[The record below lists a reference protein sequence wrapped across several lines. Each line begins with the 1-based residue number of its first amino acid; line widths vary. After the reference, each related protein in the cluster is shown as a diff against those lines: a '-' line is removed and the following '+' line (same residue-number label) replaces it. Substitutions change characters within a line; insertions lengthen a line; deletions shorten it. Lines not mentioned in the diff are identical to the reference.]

1 MSEQPDL
8 FDRLDAPT
16 ESGGSRTVAR
26 LSVRESARARR
37 LTLRLL
43 PQTVELVVPRGTK
56 PAQVAAFVHEQRR
69 WIERASRELP
79 PPAGNDD
86 DGLPRHIELRAVGE
100 HWDVAYVHR
109 ITRRAIVRRAGG
121 RLEVQ
126 TACAGGRVVN
136 PQSAAEA
143 LRAWLRDQA
152 ALHLTPWL
160 QEEARRLGLMPKTV
174 QIRLQRTRWGS
185 CSSSATVSLNAALM
199 FLDPPVVRYL
209 LVHELCHLRSLDHSR
224 RFWRTVE
231 RFEPRYRELDRALSG
246 ARPQVPA
253 WVYPQRAAGISLDA
267 IL

>member
-1 MSEQPDL
+1 MSEQPGL

-16 ESGGSRTVAR
+16 EGGNRTVAR

-43 PQTVELVVPRGTK
+43 PQTLELVVPRGTK

-69 WIERASRELP
+69 WIERATRELP
-79 PPAGNDD
+79 PPTAEDE
-86 DGLPRHIELRAVGE
+86 DGLPREIELRAVGE
-100 HWDVAYVHR
+100 RWNVVYLDRAA
-109 ITRRAIVRRAGG
+109 RRPIVRRAGG
-121 RLEVQ
+121 RLEVHA
-126 TACAGGRVVN
+126 ACAGGRVSD
-136 PQSAAEA
+136 PQAVADA

-160 QEEARRLGLMPKTV
+160 HEEARRLDMAPKAV

-185 CSSSATVSLNAALM
+185 CSSSATVSLNAALL

-231 RFEPRYRELDRALSG
+231 RFEPHYRELDRALSG
-246 ARPQVPA
+246 ARSLVPA
-253 WVYPQRAAGISLDA
+253 WVYPQRAAGINLDA

>member
-1 MSEQPDL
+1 MSEQPGL
-8 FDRLDAPT
+8 FDRLDAST
-16 ESGGSRTVAR
+16 EGGNRTVAR

-56 PAQVAAFVHEQRR
+56 PAQVAAFVREQRR

-79 PPAGNDD
+79 PPAAHDD
-86 DGLPRHIELRAVGE
+86 DGLPRLIELRAVGE
-100 HWDVAYVHR
+100 RWDVAYRHR
-109 ITRRAIVRRAGG
+109 AGRSVVRRAGG
-121 RLEVQ
+121 RLEVH
-126 TACAGGRVVN
+126 AGCENGRVAD
-136 PQSAAEA
+136 PAAAASA
-143 LRAWLRDQA
+143 LRTWLRDQA

-160 QEEARRLGLMPKTV
+160 YDEARRLGMMPKAV

-185 CSSSATVSLNAALM
+185 CSSNATVSLNAALM
-199 FLDPPVVRYL
+199 FLDAPVVRYL

-231 RFEPRYRELDRALSG
+231 RFEPQYRELDRALSN
-246 ARPQVPA
+246 ARSQVPA
-253 WVYPQRAAGISLDA
+253 WVYPQRAPGIKLDA

>member
-1 MSEQPDL
+1 MSEQPGL

-16 ESGGSRTVAR
+16 EGGNRTVAR

-56 PAQVAAFVHEQRR
+56 PAQVAAFVREQRR

-79 PPAGNDD
+79 PPAAHDD
-86 DGLPRHIELRAVGE
+86 DGLPRLIELRAVGQRC
-100 HWDVAYVHR
+100 DVAYR
-109 ITRRAIVRRAGG
+109 ERATRRPVVRRAGG

-126 TACAGGRVVN
+126 AAFSGARVADPAACA
-136 PQSAAEA
+136 AA
-143 LRAWLRDQA
+143 LRTWLRDQA

-160 QEEARRLGLMPKTV
+160 HEEARRLGMAPKAV

-185 CSSSATVSLNAALM
+185 CSSNATVSLNAALL
-199 FLDPPVVRYL
+199 FLDTPVVRYL

-231 RFEPRYRELDRALSG
+231 RFEPHYRELDRALSN
-246 ARPQVPA
+246 ARSQVPA
-253 WVYPQRAAGISLDA
+253 WVYPQRAAGIKLDA